1 LAVHLALILFMVM
14 KRVFALT
21 QQRLNRA
28 RTGAD
33 RQDSSHRR
41 AS

>member
-1 LAVHLALILFMVM
+1 MALVLLMVM

-21 QQRLNRA
+21 QGRLNRA

-33 RQDSSHRR
+33 RRDTRGRR